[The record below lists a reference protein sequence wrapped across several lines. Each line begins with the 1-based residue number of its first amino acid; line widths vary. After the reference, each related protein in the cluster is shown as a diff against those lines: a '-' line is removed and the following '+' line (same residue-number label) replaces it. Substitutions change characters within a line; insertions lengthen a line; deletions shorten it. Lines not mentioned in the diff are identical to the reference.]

1 MVKWS
6 IFKLDQFTVLYYTV
20 IIISVHA
27 VTVACGATNLIVP
40 ILVILWQ
47 KNGVPAGPTGHFE
60 GKNDGGH
67 FPTKVFKNKD
77 K

>member
-27 VTVACGATNLIVP
+27 VTVACGATNLIV
-40 ILVILWQ
+40 ILVILWR